1 MDYLYQ
7 YGLFLAQAATVV
19 VAFLLVISSI
29 AAFSMRRQQQ
39 STGHLEVRKL
49 NEHFS
54 DLKHGVESAMLP
66 AGAVKKARKQ
76 EQKARE
82 AAAKAAAKAEKRKAE
97 KRKAAKQETDAETI
111 RKRVFVLDFH
121 GDLQANQVKNLRNEV
136 TAVLTNASSHDE
148 VLVRLESP
156 GGLVHGYGLAA
167 SQLDR
172 IRKHGV
178 PLLVA
183 VDKVAASGGY
193 LMAVVADRILAAP
206 FAVLGSIGVVAQVP
220 NVHRLLKRHDVDVE
234 VLTAGKYKRTL
245 TVLGEN
251 TEEGRQKFQEE
262 LEDVHDQFQEFVGE
276 HRPQVDL
283 SVVATGETW
292 HGQRAVALNLADEL
306 CTSDEYLLAA
316 SESADVYEVRWVE
329 HRRPIERLMAQ
340 VESGIETMADR
351 MFDKLSR
358 WRGSP

>member
-1 MDYLYQ
+1 MDYVYQ
-7 YGLFLAQAATVV
+7 YLFFLAQAATVV
-19 VAFLLVISSI
+19 LAVLLVVSSV

-39 STGHLEVRKL
+39 ASGHLEVRKL

-54 DLKHGVESAMLP
+54 DLKHGVQSAMLP
-66 AGAVKKARKQ
+66 AGAIKKARKQ
-76 EQKARE
+76 EQKASN
-82 AAAKAAAKAEKRKAE
+82 AAAKAAAKAEKKGRAE
-97 KRKAAKQETDAETI
+97 ESV
-111 RKRVFVLDFH
+111 RKRVFVLDFD
-121 GDLQANQVKNLRNEV
+121 GDLQANQVNNLRNEV
-136 TAVLTNASSHDE
+136 TAVLTNASPHDE
-148 VLVRLESP
+148 VLMRLESP

-178 PLLVA
+178 PLVVA

-262 LEDVHDQFQEFVGE
+262 LEEVHDQFQEFVGE

-292 HGQRAVALNLADEL
+292 HGQRAVAMKLADEI
-306 CTSDEYLLAA
+306 CTSDEYLLSA
-316 SESADVYEVRWVE
+316 SESADIYEVQWVE

-340 VESGIETMADR
+340 VESSIQTLTDR
-351 MFDKLSR
+351 LFDKLSH
-358 WRGSP
+358 WRSNP

>member
-1 MDYLYQ
+1 MDYFYQ
-7 YGLFLAQAATVV
+7 YVLFLAQAATVV

-39 STGHLEVRKL
+39 SAGHLEVRKL

-76 EQKARE
+76 EQKASD
-82 AAAKAAAKAEKRKAE
+82 AAAKAAAKA
-97 KRKAAKQETDAETI
+97 AKKKTEGEIT
-111 RKRVFVLDFH
+111 RKRVFVLDFE

-136 TAVLTNASSHDE
+136 TAVLTNASAHDE

-292 HGQRAVALNLADEL
+292 HGQRAVALKLADEI

-316 SESADVYEVRWVE
+316 SESADIYEVRWVE

-351 MFDKLSR
+351 VFDKLSR

>member
-1 MDYLYQ
+1 MADR
-7 YGLFLAQAATVV
+7 GLDISYETVRRWV
-19 VAFLLVISSI
+19 VKFGRSYARSLQRF
-29 AAFSMRRQQQ
+29 RPKPDDRW
-39 STGHLEVRKL
+39 HLDEMFV
-49 NEHFS
+49 
-54 DLKHGVESAMLP
+54 
-66 AGAVKKARKQ
+66 
-76 EQKARE
+76 
-82 AAAKAAAKAEKRKAE
+82 
-97 KRKAAKQETDAETI
+97 TI
-111 RKRVFVLDFH
+111 RGKRMYLWRAVDTEGEVLDF
-121 GDLQANQVKNLRNEV
+121 LIQRRRNK
-136 TAVLTNASSHDE
+136 TAALK
-148 VLVRLESP
+148 LMRKL
-156 GGLVHGYGLAA
+156 L
-167 SQLDR
+167 
-172 IRKHGV
+172 RKHGV

-292 HGQRAVALNLADEL
+292 HGQRALALNLADEL

-316 SESADVYEVRWVE
+316 SESADIYEVRWVE